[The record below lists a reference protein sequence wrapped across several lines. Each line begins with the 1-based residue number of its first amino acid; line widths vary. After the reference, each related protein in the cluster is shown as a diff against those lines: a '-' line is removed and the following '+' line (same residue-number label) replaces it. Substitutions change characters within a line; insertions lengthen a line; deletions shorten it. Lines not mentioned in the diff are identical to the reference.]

1 MPIIKHKQ
9 FIQAPLIVCFDLARN
24 VDIHTK
30 TTAKTKEKAVGG
42 VTQGLLEVGDTVT
55 WEAIHFG
62 IKQRLTAKV
71 THMEKPTEFVDIM
84 VKGAFSSFTHTHQ
97 FIEEKGGTLMIDTFE
112 YKSPFGPIGTIA
124 DKLFLE
130 KYMTKFIISRAK
142 ELKTIAEKTKFLG
155 L

>member
-9 FIQAPLIVCFDLARN
+9 FIQASVIVCFDLARN

-42 VTQGLLEVGDTVT
+42 VTQGLLEKGDTIT
-55 WEAIHFG
+55 WEATHFG

-71 THMEKPTEFVDIM
+71 THMVKPTVFVDIM

-97 FIEEKGGTLMIDTFE
+97 FVEEQGGTLMIDTFE
-112 YKSPFGPIGTIA
+112 YKAPFGPVGMIA

-130 KYMTKFIISRAK
+130 KYMTDFIISRAR
-142 ELKTIAEKTKFLG
+142 ELKKIAENAK
-155 L
+155 

>member
-1 MPIIKHKQ
+1 M
-9 FIQAPLIVCFDLARN
+9 IVCFDLARN

-30 TTAKTKEKAVGG
+30 TTTKTKEKAIGG
-42 VTQGLLEVGDTVT
+42 VTQGLLEEGDTVT
-55 WEAIHFG
+55 WEATHFG

-71 THMEKPTEFVDIM
+71 THMEKPTLFVDIM

-112 YKSPFGPIGTIA
+112 YKSPFGSIGMIA

-130 KYMTKFIISRAK
+130 KYMTEFIISRAK
-142 ELKTIAEKTKFLG
+142 EQKKELKRIAESAK
-155 L
+155 